1 MDPGHQGGQW
11 LRGAADRAV
20 TTPAKFPAGVILRH
34 NAVRLAAFLRGQAA
48 IEADQRRLFLWLPV
62 AMGAGIV
69 AYFGAREEPNLWA
82 PLLALALTGCLA
94 VRLSRRGG
102 VGFRVALAAAAAFGG
117 FAAGCLRTASVAA
130 PVLDRPR
137 VARLVAFVETVE
149 VRGSGGRL
157 VLRPVSLQ
165 GLAIDRL
172 PQRVRVTIP
181 NRPTMVAGDTIAG
194 LARLLPPPEPSRPG
208 GYDFAREAFFGGLG
222 AVGSMAGAIQLVPA
236 PAALGWSQ
244 RWAAAVD
251 RARNDVTR
259 RIASAIGGPSGGVA
273 ASLVTGKRGL
283 IPESTNDDLRAAGI
297 YHVVSIS
304 GLHMVLAAGMVF
316 WAVRALL
323 ALSPA
328 LGARWPIKKIAA
340 VAGMLAA
347 AGYNN
352 FAGSE
357 IATQRSLVMILVMLG
372 AVLADRPA
380 FSMRNLALAALVV
393 LALEPESLLGPS
405 FQMSFGAV
413 AALIA
418 VFEKNDGSAL
428 SQEGWAGFAAPT
440 PSPQAPPVG
449 PVLRWVLAA
458 RRHVLLAILTTL
470 VAEAATGPFSL
481 YHFQRVTPYGLVG
494 NALTLPLV
502 SCIVMPAAVIGIV
515 AIPFGWDAPI
525 WQVMGWGV
533 ESMLRISA
541 MVAQWPGS
549 TAAMPAF
556 GPGALG
562 LLTLALLAATL
573 CRSALRWGAVALL
586 GGGIAMASVA
596 PRPILLA
603 TADGRSLAVR
613 APDGRLAV
621 VGRGPSDFV
630 LEQWLRSD
638 GDLRAHDDRSLFAGP
653 RCDPAGCVSR
663 LPDGR
668 AVAQVLRP
676 DAFREDCGRAA
687 VIVSPL
693 AAPPFCKPPVLL
705 DARRL
710 AESGAVTIVPDGAP
724 AGASYDAVA
733 ESAGGLHVVAA
744 REPGVDRPWM
754 RHPKPPRDKA
764 AAAGPPAA
772 APSGKKPSPPAL
784 GDPDDA
790 TELPDPSDALR

>member
-1 MDPGHQGGQW
+1 MHPEERGGYG
-11 LRGAADRAV
+11 RAGAAQGAV
-20 TTPAKFPAGVILRH
+20 APPPGVTAAAILRH
-34 NAVRLAAFLRGQAA
+34 GASRLAVFLRRQATA
-48 IEADQRRLFLWLPV
+48 EAEQRRLFPWLAV
-62 AMGAGIV
+62 AMGAGIL
-69 AYFGAREEPNLWA
+69 AYFGAREEPSLWA
-82 PLLALALTGCLA
+82 PVAGLCLSGALAIGLA
-94 VRLSRRGG
+94 RRGG
-102 VGFRVALAAAAAFGG
+102 PGFRVALATAAAFAG

-137 VARLVAFVETVE
+137 VARLVAEVEAVE
-149 VRGSGGRL
+149 ARSQGGRL
-157 VLRPVSLQ
+157 LLRPLSLQ
-165 GLAIDRL
+165 GLDATRL
-172 PQRVRVTIP
+172 PRRVRVTVP
-181 NRPTMVAGDTIAG
+181 NRPTMAAGDTIAG
-194 LARLLPPPEPSRPG
+194 LARLLPPPEASRPG
-208 GYDFAREAFFGGLG
+208 GYDFAREAYFGGVG
-222 AVGSMAGAIQLVPA
+222 AVGSLAGAIELVPA
-236 PAALGWSQ
+236 PLPEHWRR

-259 RIASAIGGPSGGVA
+259 RIASAVGGAAGGVA

-283 IPESTNDDLRAAGI
+283 IPDSANDDLRAAGI

-323 ALSPA
+323 ALAPA
-328 LGARWPIKKIAA
+328 LGARWPIKKLAA
-340 VAGMLAA
+340 LAGMAA
-347 AGYNN
+347 ATGYNS

-357 IATQRSLVMILVMLG
+357 IATERSLVMILVMLG

-380 FSMRNLALAALVV
+380 FSMRNLAIAALVV

-418 VFEKNDGSAL
+418 VFEKTDAPAL
-428 SQEGWAGFAAPT
+428 APEAWAGWSAGSHGT
-440 PSPQAPPVG
+440 GAPPAG
-449 PVLRWVLAA
+449 PLLRAVLAA

-502 SCIVMPAAVIGIV
+502 SCIVMPAAVLGIV
-515 AIPFGWDAPI
+515 AIPFGWDAPV

-533 ESMLRISA
+533 TGMLRISA

-562 LLTLALLAATL
+562 LLTLALLVATL
-573 CRSALRWGAVALL
+573 CRSALRWSAVALAAAGVAAAAL
-586 GGGIAMASVA
+586 A
-596 PRPILLA
+596 PRPLLLA

-613 APDGRLAV
+613 GADGRLAI

-630 LEQWLRSD
+630 LEQWLRAD
-638 GDLRAHDDRSLFAGP
+638 GDTRAHDDRSLFESP
-653 RCDPAGCVSR
+653 RCDPAGCVAR

-668 AVAQVLRP
+668 PIAQVLRP
-676 DAFREDCGRAA
+676 EAFREDCRRAA

-693 AAPPFCKPPVLL
+693 AAPAICAPPVLL

-710 AESGAVTIVPDGAP
+710 AATGAVTVFR
-724 AGASYDAVA
+724 DAA
-733 ESAGGLHVVAA
+733 ETPGGRPGLNGEGPGFRLVAA
-744 REPGVDRPWM
+744 REPGTDRPWM
-754 RHPKPPRDKA
+754 RQAPAPRNRPAADKA
-764 AAAGPPAA
+764 APGGPTTTSARPPQPDDADDPAAGP
-772 APSGKKPSPPAL
+772 
-784 GDPDDA
+784 DPM
-790 TELPDPSDALR
+790 DALR